1 MMRRA
6 VECIREGRI
15 RDVRMEMKG
24 AGVIRYSCRIKGQT
38 GSVYQTWV
46 EEEDGQ
52 LTTGFCTC
60 PAYQRT
66 EYACKHIIALSL
78 EVWNEFNAAQKN
90 HGGLDILA
98 AIREQ
103 EKEMAQLRCKALE
116 EERRRRDELFIDEL
130 LRGSEVLHA
139 QELGEEKQDIRLLPV
154 LTPKMGGVDMEL
166 KVGRGRMYVVRN
178 LWDFTRRILKGEYVS
193 YGKGLAFIHHRL
205 AFDPQ
210 DMPIVHGVIFMTQN
224 TVYRSS
230 SKLLLCEASLDHM
243 MRILVGREIELRD
256 EDGGSRLAQVKEGRI
271 PLALALKKTEDGAK
285 LRVKSADTVMGAVG
299 AYKFELKRVVCA
311 FDADYMRAAGL
322 LSIAEKY
329 PDGLNLREE
338 QIAPICAQVI
348 APSGATIVSGR
359 DVVKKHIPMAMK
371 ARFYIDIAE
380 GGGLTC
386 RIEWDYGAV
395 RLRPGE
401 ENPHICR
408 DVFAEKRIEIRV
420 ESLFPEKVGTGE
432 YVFVGDEEAMY
443 ALLTEQL
450 HDLERFGEVMISD
463 RLAAMN
469 ISVRRALSFGM
480 KRQGT
485 QLLVRADLG
494 GLTQADLD
502 AAYAAYRQK
511 RKYVRLQSGTF
522 LSGDALEQAAQVYQL
537 ADSVGMSAEELTQ
550 GGGVPLSRAMY
561 LEQTLEERE
570 DVSLDAPKALREWLS
585 RLTEAQK
592 TQAQQ
597 PETLQAELRPYQLTG
612 LSWLC
617 ALSDAGF
624 GGILAD
630 DMGLGKTVQALSL
643 FLREKEAG
651 RTVRALIVCPA
662 SLQFNWQNE
671 AVRFAPSLPCQA
683 LMGTAATRA
692 RQIAGWQ
699 DGVLVT
705 SYDQLKRDVEAYRG
719 IELTHVFLDEAQYIK
734 NAASQAAK
742 AVKTLKAEH
751 RFALTGTPIENRLSE
766 LWSIFDFLMPGYL
779 YAYKKFKTRFE
790 APIVAEGDE
799 QARHDL
805 HMMAAPFILRRMKKD
820 VLTELPDKIET
831 VMTSEMTAGQSRVYH
846 AYAERLMREA
856 ESEMDSAQGRMK
868 ILAGLTRLRQICCDP
883 RLCLEGYTSGSGK
896 LEQAIELVRDMA
908 AQGHRMLIFSQ
919 FTSMLDL
926 LEAALHAEGLET
938 LMLTGTTGKEE
949 RMRLVEQFN
958 SGNIPVFLI
967 SLKAGGTG
975 LNLTGAD
982 VVIHY
987 DPWWNTAAQNQATDR
1002 AYRIGQTK
1010 GVQVFSLI
1018 ASGTIEERIVLL
1030 QQEKKELSDGV
1041 LLGEDSLFT
1050 VDASALREILKA

>member
-6 VECIREGRI
+6 VECIREGRV
-15 RDVRMEMKG
+15 RDVRTEMKG

-38 GSVYQTWV
+38 GGIYRTWL

-52 LTTGFCTC
+52 LTNGFCTC

-66 EYACKHIIALSL
+66 EYACKHIIALAL

-103 EKEMAQLRCKALE
+103 EKETEQLRCKALE

-130 LRGSEVLHA
+130 LRGGEVLHA

-178 LWDFTRRILKGEYVS
+178 MWDFTRRILKGEYFS

-205 AFDPQ
+205 AFDPR
-210 DMPIVHGVIFMTQN
+210 DMPIVHGVMFMTQN

-230 SKLLLCEASLDHM
+230 SKLLLCGASLDHM

-256 EDGGSRLAQVKEGRI
+256 EDGGSRLARVEEGQI

-285 LRVKSADTVMGAVG
+285 LCVKSADTVMGVVG
-299 AYKFELKRVVCA
+299 AYKFELKRVICA

-359 DVVKKHIPMAMK
+359 ELVKKHIPMAMK

-432 YVFVGDEEAMY
+432 YVFAGDEEAMY

-469 ISVRRALSFGM
+469 ISVKRALSFGM

-485 QLLVRADLG
+485 QLLVHADLG

-511 RKYVRLQSGTF
+511 RK
-522 LSGDALEQAAQVYQL
+522 
-537 ADSVGMSAEELTQ
+537 
-550 GGGVPLSRAMY
+550 
-561 LEQTLEERE
+561 
-570 DVSLDAPKALREWLS
+570 
-585 RLTEAQK
+585 
-592 TQAQQ
+592 
-597 PETLQAELRPYQLTG
+597 
-612 LSWLC
+612 
-617 ALSDAGF
+617 
-624 GGILAD
+624 
-630 DMGLGKTVQALSL
+630 
-643 FLREKEAG
+643 
-651 RTVRALIVCPA
+651 
-662 SLQFNWQNE
+662 
-671 AVRFAPSLPCQA
+671 
-683 LMGTAATRA
+683 
-692 RQIAGWQ
+692 
-699 DGVLVT
+699 
-705 SYDQLKRDVEAYRG
+705 
-719 IELTHVFLDEAQYIK
+719 
-734 NAASQAAK
+734 
-742 AVKTLKAEH
+742 
-751 RFALTGTPIENRLSE
+751 
-766 LWSIFDFLMPGYL
+766 
-779 YAYKKFKTRFE
+779 
-790 APIVAEGDE
+790 
-799 QARHDL
+799 
-805 HMMAAPFILRRMKKD
+805 
-820 VLTELPDKIET
+820 
-831 VMTSEMTAGQSRVYH
+831 
-846 AYAERLMREA
+846 
-856 ESEMDSAQGRMK
+856 
-868 ILAGLTRLRQICCDP
+868 
-883 RLCLEGYTSGSGK
+883 
-896 LEQAIELVRDMA
+896 
-908 AQGHRMLIFSQ
+908 
-919 FTSMLDL
+919 
-926 LEAALHAEGLET
+926 
-938 LMLTGTTGKEE
+938 
-949 RMRLVEQFN
+949 
-958 SGNIPVFLI
+958 
-967 SLKAGGTG
+967 
-975 LNLTGAD
+975 
-982 VVIHY
+982 
-987 DPWWNTAAQNQATDR
+987 
-1002 AYRIGQTK
+1002 
-1010 GVQVFSLI
+1010 
-1018 ASGTIEERIVLL
+1018 
-1030 QQEKKELSDGV
+1030 
-1041 LLGEDSLFT
+1041 
-1050 VDASALREILKA
+1050 

>member
-1 MMRRA
+1 MRLEDIYRMVGSLNA
-6 VECIREGRI
+6 NRQEYERELERQRQEYEREKQELEERENEAFINQLIQMGEKAHMPAAQTEGRKI
-15 RDVRMEMKG
+15 RLYPVLERVD
-24 AGVIRYSCRIKGQT
+24 IQT
-38 GSVYQTWV
+38 
-46 EEEDGQ
+46 
-52 LTTGFCTC
+52 
-60 PAYQRT
+60 A
-66 EYACKHIIALSL
+66 
-78 EVWNEFNAAQKN
+78 
-90 HGGLDILA
+90 
-98 AIREQ
+98 
-103 EKEMAQLRCKALE
+103 ALE
-116 EERRRRDELFIDEL
+116 W
-130 LRGSEVLHA
+130 
-139 QELGEEKQDIRLLPV
+139 
-154 LTPKMGGVDMEL
+154 
-166 KVGRGRMYVVRN
+166 KVGREGARAYIVRN
-178 LWDFTRRILKGEYVS
+178 PWDFARRMQSGEYYA
-193 YGKGLAFIHHRL
+193 YGKGLAFAHVRETIDERDWPLLDH
-205 AFDPQ
+205 A
-210 DMPIVHGVIFMTQN
+210 
-224 TVYRSS
+224 
-230 SKLLLCEASLDHM
+230 LLLAQAMPRQNAQALPLTGALLDQT
-243 MRILVGREIELRD
+243 MRLLLDGMAEIKREGENPIRVRVRQGEITPAVAIEKK
-256 EDGGSRLAQVKEGRI
+256 ESGARLCVRAQSV
-271 PLALALKKTEDGAK
+271 ALGLT
-285 LRVKSADTVMGAVG
+285 G
-299 AYKFELKRVVCA
+299 AYEFQPGAVVCA
-311 FDADYMRAAGL
+311 FGADFRRIEALLRAAAKRPEGL
-322 LSIAEKY
+322 TIPKK
-329 PDGLNLREE
+329 
-338 QIAPICAQVI
+338 QIAPVCSQII
-348 APSGATIVSGR
+348 APSRATVVRGR
-359 DVVKKHIPMAMK
+359 ELVQKHTPMEMA
-371 ARFYIDIAE
+371 ARFYVDTGE
-380 GGGLTC
+380 GDVLLC
-386 RIEWDYGAV
+386 RPEWRYGDV
-395 RLRPGE
+395 RVHPGE
-401 ENPHICR
+401 DAPHIRR
-408 DVFAEKRIEIRV
+408 DTFREDHLLARV
-420 ESLFPEKVGTGE
+420 QQLFPKKMTTWE
-432 YVFVGDEEAMY
+432 YAFDGDDDARYE
-443 ALLTEQL
+443 LLTTRL
-450 HDLERFGEVMISD
+450 HELESAGEVMISD
-463 RLAAMN
+463 RLARMNVKTSRAMT
-469 ISVRRALSFGM
+469 FGM
-480 KRQGT
+480 SRQGA
-485 QLLVRADLG
+485 QLLVHADLG

-561 LEQTLEERE
+561 LEQALEERE

-651 RTVRALIVCPA
+651 RAVRALIVCPA

-671 AVRFAPSLPCQA
+671 AARFAPSLHCQA
-683 LMGTAATRA
+683 LTGTAATRA

-908 AQGHRMLIFSQ
+908 AQGHRMLLFSQ

>member
-1 MMRRA
+1 M
-6 VECIREGRI
+6 
-15 RDVRMEMKG
+15 
-24 AGVIRYSCRIKGQT
+24 
-38 GSVYQTWV
+38 
-46 EEEDGQ
+46 
-52 LTTGFCTC
+52 
-60 PAYQRT
+60 PP
-66 EYACKHIIALSL
+66 IA
-78 EVWNEFNAAQKN
+78 K
-90 HGGLDILA
+90 
-98 AIREQ
+98 
-103 EKEMAQLRCKALE
+103 
-116 EERRRRDELFIDEL
+116 
-130 LRGSEVLHA
+130 SES
-139 QELGEEKQDIRLLPV
+139 
-154 LTPKMGGVDMEL
+154 M
-166 KVGRGRMYVVRN
+166 
-178 LWDFTRRILKGEYVS
+178 
-193 YGKGLAFIHHRL
+193 
-205 AFDPQ
+205 
-210 DMPIVHGVIFMTQN
+210 
-224 TVYRSS
+224 
-230 SKLLLCEASLDHM
+230 
-243 MRILVGREIELRD
+243 
-256 EDGGSRLAQVKEGRI
+256 
-271 PLALALKKTEDGAK
+271 
-285 LRVKSADTVMGAVG
+285 
-299 AYKFELKRVVCA
+299 
-311 FDADYMRAAGL
+311 
-322 LSIAEKY
+322 
-329 PDGLNLREE
+329 
-338 QIAPICAQVI
+338 
-348 APSGATIVSGR
+348 
-359 DVVKKHIPMAMK
+359 
-371 ARFYIDIAE
+371 
-380 GGGLTC
+380 
-386 RIEWDYGAV
+386 
-395 RLRPGE
+395 
-401 ENPHICR
+401 
-408 DVFAEKRIEIRV
+408 
-420 ESLFPEKVGTGE
+420 
-432 YVFVGDEEAMY
+432 
-443 ALLTEQL
+443 
-450 HDLERFGEVMISD
+450 
-463 RLAAMN
+463 
-469 ISVRRALSFGM
+469 
-480 KRQGT
+480 
-485 QLLVRADLG
+485 
-494 GLTQADLD
+494 
-502 AAYAAYRQK
+502 
-511 RKYVRLQSGTF
+511 RLQSGTF

-537 ADSVGMSAEELTQ
+537 ADSVGMSAEELTL

-561 LEQTLEERE
+561 LEQALEGRE
-570 DVSLDAPKALREWLS
+570 DVSLDAPKALREWIS

-651 RTVRALIVCPA
+651 RAVRALIVCPA

-692 RQIAGWQ
+692 PDRLPGGRTAFPGPS
-699 DGVLVT
+699 LRPAA
-705 SYDQLKRDVEAYRG
+705 KRDVEAYRG

-766 LWSIFDFLMPGYL
+766 LWSIFDFLLPGYL

-790 APIVAEGDE
+790 APIVLEGDE

-908 AQGHRMLIFSQ
+908 AQGHRMLLFSQ

-938 LMLTGTTGKEE
+938 LMLTGATGKEE

-958 SGNIPVFLI
+958 SGHIPVFLI